1 MNKRYVLK
9 NDSGKLFSCVINPEK
24 PESEQW
30 CAIFAIE
37 KGYGFSADRW
47 GDQVKITDYFHGDTR
62 AAFAIVSAE
71 DTADEATADLTP
83 IEG

>member
-37 KGYGFSADRW
+37 KGYGLSAERW

-62 AAFAIVSAE
+62 AVFAIVSAE
-71 DTADEATADLTP
+71 DTTDEATAELTP